1 MTDPSSPTSSLP
13 HAQQGRQIQGSQI
26 VQPERPLSLFVC
38 PGVSF
43 KRQDMSREIVDLP
56 EFKPITVSHS
66 TLMLATGSIEVLEE
80 READGLRCSP

>member
-13 HAQQGRQIQGSQI
+13 RTQQGRQIQGSQI

-43 KRQDMSREIVDLP
+43 KRYDMSREIVDLP
-56 EFKPITVSHS
+56 EFKPIMVSHS
-66 TLMLATGSIEVLEE
+66 TLMLATQQHRGPEE